1 MNKFFL
7 MLGLLFL
14 VVGCESYEDHKINK
28 DVDNSALLYPPCL
41 KK

>member
-1 MNKFFL
+1 MKNFFF
-7 MLGLLFL
+7 MLGVLFL

-28 DVDNSALLYPPCL
+28 DLDSALIYPPCL